1 MICLCL
7 HSKYACLSVPV
18 YECVCACAC
27 VFKERKREREGEPVV
42 MHDKSVVVGD
52 SINTY

>member
-1 MICLCL
+1 
-7 HSKYACLSVPV
+7 V
-18 YECVCACAC
+18 CVK
-27 VFKERKREREGEPVV
+27 KEREREREREREGEPVV